1 MIECIKTGK
10 ACLLAL
16 LIGLL
21 GALLCL
27 TPAGVALEEI
37 GLNGFYQFR
46 GPLPSPKDVAIISID
61 KTSADILRLP
71 DDPEKWPRS
80 YYAQLIKKISQQ
92 KPAIITFNISFA
104 EQRDSNN
111 NKLLAQA
118 MADENNVILSNYL
131 ERRSISINKNTRYSA
146 NNLSYERVV
155 SPTPLLENAALAVCP
170 FLLPKSSST
179 VKQFWVYKSS
189 AGGTP
194 TFPTCIFHG
203 FIFKKAFPEFYQIPT
218 NTDPAL
224 ELQITE
230 HYDQIKEKNSITDTA
245 QKIYTQFKADPP
257 SLHRFNNLLEKSDFS
272 QPKKQLLQ
280 SWLNFFDSGESL
292 YFNHYGRAGTITTI
306 PFYQAL
312 VSDILHPDTFHN
324 KIIMIGYSENIQPEK
339 NPGFYTAFSNS
350 AADTVSS
357 IEIAATAV
365 ANLIDNSWIKP
376 LPLYQQFFLVLL
388 WGFLLAAICRLFS
401 YRKVLLIITLACLF
415 NFIISYQLFTSFNL
429 WLPIITP
436 IFIQAPLVMLVAT
449 IFHYISS
456 SRSHQNMEKAFNF
469 YLPKDVVNKISLQP
483 GDAAM
488 NTYGELKQGV
498 CLATDAGQYTTLSES
513 LDPMPLADLM
523 NKYYAVMFPLVNRHN
538 GMISDVIGDAMLALW
553 VFSGAEENPRQAA
566 CLTAISIM
574 TDVEEFNKNQE
585 HNLYTRIG
593 LHYGSMRL
601 GNVGAK
607 EHYEYRAVG
616 DVINTATRIEG
627 LNKLLGTQTLVSA
640 EVIQDLSEI
649 FTRELGNFILKG
661 KTRPI
666 NIHQLV
672 DQKQNISL
680 PWPNLVA
687 EFSKALL
694 LFQNYQ
700 WQEALDVFLS
710 ISQTYPNDGPTLFYI
725 NYLKSQQPFIAEKL
739 ADNEIPAVIETEKV
753 NILLPSS

>member
-16 LIGLL
+16 LTGFL

-37 GLNGFYQFR
+37 GLNWFYQFR

-61 KTSADILRLP
+61 KASADILRLP

-80 YYAQLIKKISQQ
+80 YYAQLIRKISLQ
-92 KPAIITFNISFA
+92 KPAIITFNINFA

-111 NKLLAQA
+111 SQLLAQA

-131 ERRSISINKNTRYSA
+131 ERRSISINKQTRYSA
-146 NNLSYERVV
+146 NDLSYERVV

-170 FLLPKSSST
+170 FLLPKSSSS

-189 AGGTP
+189 AGGTM

-203 FIFKKAFPEFYQIPT
+203 FIFKKAFPEFYQT
-218 NTDPAL
+218 ANTDPAL

-230 HYDQIKEKNSITDTA
+230 HYKQIQLQNSIKDTA
-245 QKIYTQFKADPP
+245 QKIYSQFKTDPP
-257 SLHRFNNLLEKSDFS
+257 SLHRFNDLLEKSDFS
-272 QPKKQLLQ
+272 QSTKQLLQ
-280 SWLNFFDSGESL
+280 SWLNFFDSGDSL

-365 ANLIDNSWIKP
+365 ANLIDNSWINP

-401 YRKVLLIITLACLF
+401 YRKVLLIVILACF
-415 NFIISYQLFTSFNL
+415 CNFIISYQLFRNFNL

-436 IFIQAPLVMLVAT
+436 IFIQTPLVMLVAT
-449 IFHYISS
+449 IFYYINSN
-456 SRSHQNMEKAFNF
+456 RSHQNMEKAFNF
-469 YLPKDVVNKISLQP
+469 YLPKDVVDKISIQP
-483 GDAAM
+483 GDDAM

-513 LDPMPLADLM
+513 MDPMPLADLM

-553 VFSGAEENPRQAA
+553 ILSGAVENPRQAA
-566 CLTAISIM
+566 CLTAIAIM
-574 TDVEEFNKNQE
+574 TDVEKFNKNQE

-593 LHYGSMRL
+593 LHFGSMRL

-627 LNKLLGTQTLVSA
+627 LNKLLGTQALASA
-640 EVIQDLSEI
+640 EVIQDLSGI
-649 FTRELGNFILKG
+649 LTREVGNFILKG
-661 KTRPI
+661 KTQHI
-666 NIHQLV
+666 NIHQLIT
-672 DQKQNISL
+672 QKQNIAE
-680 PWPNLVA
+680 PWPNLIA

-700 WQEALDVFLS
+700 WQEALEVFLS
-710 ISQTYPNDGPTLFYI
+710 IIETYPNDGSTLFYI
-725 NYLKSQQPFIAEKL
+725 NYLKSQQPFIAEEL
-739 ADNEIPAVIETEKV
+739 AANEIPAVIETEKV
-753 NILLPSS
+753 NSLLPSS